1 MEKVVIFKASVYN
14 LSHCKLGEPMQDT
27 FLFLQN
33 HWMLSTAFVVVLV
46 LLILIEYIR
55 HQRGAKRIG
64 PSQVVQLM
72 NHQEAVLIDIRS
84 NPVFTTGHIVGSIS
98 IPMSELDDKRKKLDK
113 YKSKP
118 IILVCAT
125 GLESPR
131 AATLLAKYGI
141 APLILAG
148 GIRGWRD
155 ADMPLVK
162 D

>member
-14 LSHCKLGEPMQDT
+14 LSHCKLGGLMQDT

-33 HWMLSTAFVVVLV
+33 HWMLSTAFVIILFF
-46 LLILIEYIR
+46 LILIEYIR
-55 HQRGAKRIG
+55 YQRGGKRIS
-64 PSQVVQLM
+64 PAQAVQLM
-72 NHQEAVLIDIRS
+72 NHQEAVMLDIRS
-84 NPVFTTGHIVGSIS
+84 SQAFATGHIVGSIC
-98 IPMSELDDKRKKLDK
+98 IPMSELNDKRKKLDK
-113 YKSKP
+113 YKAKP
-118 IILVCAT
+118 LILVCAN

-141 APLILAG
+141 SPLILAG